1 MDHDAKRRRV
11 EGGVAVKAEGAGAG
25 AGAAAAGAA
34 AGGKDFAEQ
43 FMAEQM
49 KRMAEKM
56 ALMERELAA
65 AKNKKSGG
73 GGGGSGEAQPQ
84 NFELTSDG
92 KRRVQVRTYRGQVQ
106 VDVREWYEKDGELR
120 PGKRGL
126 SLKVEQWKRLVAWIP
141 KIEEAVE
148 SMS

>member
-1 MDHDAKRRRV
+1 
-11 EGGVAVKAEGAGAG
+11 
-25 AGAAAAGAA
+25 
-34 AGGKDFAEQ
+34 
-43 FMAEQM
+43 MAEQM

-56 ALMERELAA
+56 ANMERELKA
-65 AKNKKSGG
+65 AKKQKSAS
-73 GGGGSGEAQPQ
+73 SGNATGVELKPQ

-126 SLKVEQWKRLVAWIP
+126 SLRVEQWKRLKAWIP
-141 KIEEAVE
+141 KIEEAIQA
-148 SMS
+148 MS

>member
-1 MDHDAKRRRV
+1 MAEQHDAKRRRID
-11 EGGVAVKAEGAGAG
+11 GAAAVKAESGASSAEPP
-25 AGAAAAGAA
+25 AAASS
-34 AGGKDFAEQ
+34 DFAET

-56 ALMERELAA
+56 AQMERELAKAKTKAEKA
-65 AKNKKSGG
+65 AASTSSTDKP
-73 GGGGSGEAQPQ
+73 PQ

-92 KRRVQVRTYRGQVQ
+92 KRRVQVRTYRGQVLI
-106 VDVREWYEKDGELR
+106 DVREFYEKDGELR

-126 SLKVEQWKRLVAWIP
+126 SLKVDQWKRLVAWIP
-141 KIEEAVE
+141 KINETIE